1 MSRRQ
6 VLWPLL
12 PLVTLLGGCAERL
25 AETPERLSQISQRWV
40 DLTHEFSSETVYWPT
55 AEPFKLDV
63 VSEGMTENGYYYSA
77 YQFCA
82 AEHGGTHM
90 DAPVHFAA
98 KAATVDQVP
107 LERLIGP
114 AVVVDVSAKALA
126 DRDYRV
132 TVADFTGWE
141 ARNGPIPDESM
152 VLLRTGVGRYW
163 PDRRQYLGT
172 DRRGPEAVADL
183 HFPGLHQDAAK
194 WLVTERHIRAVGLD
208 TASIDY
214 GQSTHFESHQ
224 VLAAA
229 GVPIMENLA
238 NLEQLPARGAF
249 VVALP
254 MKIKAGSGAP
264 LRAVA
269 RLPQ

>member
-1 MSRRQ
+1 MSCRQ
-6 VLWPLL
+6 VLWLLL
-12 PLVTLLGGCAERL
+12 PVVTLPVGCAERL
-25 AETPERLSQISQRWV
+25 AETPERLSQVSQRWV
-40 DLTHEFSSETVYWPT
+40 DLTHAFSNETIYWPT

-63 VSEGMTENGYYYSA
+63 VSEGMTEKGYYYSA

-98 KAATVDQVP
+98 KAATMDQVP
-107 LERLIGP
+107 LDRLIGP
-114 AVVVDVSAKALA
+114 AVVVDVSAKVLA

-132 TVADFTGWE
+132 TVADLTAWE
-141 ARNGPIPDESM
+141 TSNGRIPDGSM
-152 VLLRTGVGRYW
+152 VLLRTGFARYW
-163 PDRRQYLGT
+163 PDRKQYLGT
-172 DRRGPEAVADL
+172 DRRGPEAVAEL
-183 HFPGLHQDAAK
+183 HFPGLHPDAAK
-194 WLVTERHIRAVGLD
+194 WLVTKRHIRAVGLD

-224 VLAAA
+224 ILAAA

-254 MKIKAGSGAP
+254 MKIKSGSGAP

-269 RLPQ
+269 RVSQ